1 MIYVI
6 VILIVNF
13 KCFFVCGIVKILK
26 RKKKKETQNFNIL
39 ISDVTITYD
48 EVNNFCVS
56 PKLIWTNQ
64 IGNQNVS
71 SILNKILNFD
81 PY

>member
-1 MIYVI
+1 M
-6 VILIVNF
+6 
-13 KCFFVCGIVKILK
+13 VKKK
-26 RKKKKETQNFNIL
+26 RKKETQNFNIL
-39 ISDVTITYD
+39 IAHVTIIYD
-48 EVNNFCVS
+48 EVNIFHAS

-81 PY
+81 RY

>member
-13 KCFFVCGIVKILK
+13 KCFSVGGIVKVLK
-26 RKKKKETQNFNIL
+26 RKKKKTQNFNIL
-39 ISDVTITYD
+39 IADVTITYD

>member
-1 MIYVI
+1 M
-6 VILIVNF
+6 
-13 KCFFVCGIVKILK
+13 VKKK
-26 RKKKKETQNFNIL
+26 RKKETQNFNIL
-39 ISDVTITYD
+39 IAHVTIIYD
-48 EVNNFCVS
+48 EVNIFHAC

-81 PY
+81 RY